1 MSRLMAVAVATVLT
15 SSYAQAQSAVIAQ
28 VISPVSVVIQEGLT
42 RRVAMLPGK
51 PVYYCGLDAF
61 LEWASPLVGQT
72 VRSSHKAGITV
83 SIDGRDVALDD
94 LFIDRGWL
102 QPLVL
107 DDGAQAALAERR
119 GGWACSRAAVPFE
132 VLHTNVDSKI
142 LAGIALNESNYG
154 GHAWPW
160 TLNVAG
166 QGYFFKSREEAYRA
180 IESLLARDRC
190 DFDIG
195 LMQVNWCYH
204 GKRFASAWDALA
216 PATNVAVA
224 ETILTENFART
235 DSVAK
240 AVAYYHSAN
249 PVPGRDYLARF
260 AQHLSMIEAG
270 L

>member
-1 MSRLMAVAVATVLT
+1 MIKRMAFAAVVTLA
-15 SSYAQAQSAVIAQ
+15 SGYAQSAVIAQ
-28 VISPVSVVIQEGLT
+28 VISPVSVVIQDGLT

-61 LEWASPLVGQT
+61 IEWASPLIGQT
-72 VRSSHKAGITV
+72 VRGSRESGITA

-102 QPLVL
+102 QPPVL

-119 GGWACSRAAVPFE
+119 GGWACARAVVPFE
-132 VLHTNVDSKI
+132 LLHTNVDPKI
-142 LAGIALNESNYG
+142 LAGIALNESNYRG
-154 GHAWPW
+154 RAWPW

-166 QGYFFKSREEAYRA
+166 QGYFFKSRQEAYKA

-190 DFDIG
+190 DFDVG

-216 PATNVAVA
+216 PSTNVAVA
-224 ETILTENFART
+224 EAILTENFART

-249 PVPGRDYLARF
+249 PNPGRAYLARF

>member
-1 MSRLMAVAVATVLT
+1 MIKRVVVSVAVAIA
-15 SSYAQAQSAVIAQ
+15 SANAQSAVIAQ
-28 VISPVSVVIQEGLT
+28 VISPVSVVIQDGST
-42 RRVAMLPGK
+42 RRVVMLPGK

-61 LEWASPLVGQT
+61 VTWASPLIGQP
-72 VRSSHKAGITV
+72 VRSSREAGITV
-83 SIDGRDVALDD
+83 SIDGREVALDD

-119 GGWACSRAAVPFE
+119 GGWACSRAVVPFE
-132 VLHTNVDSKI
+132 LLHTNVDPKI
-142 LAGIALNESNYG
+142 LAGIALNESNYRG
-154 GHAWPW
+154 RAWPW

-166 QGYFFKSREEAYRA
+166 QGFFFKSREEAYKA
-180 IESLLARDRC
+180 IETLLARERC
-190 DFDIG
+190 NFDVG
-195 LMQVNWCYH
+195 LMQVNWCFH

-224 ETILTENFART
+224 EAILTENFART

-240 AVAYYHSAN
+240 AIAYYHSAN
-249 PVPGRDYLARF
+249 PNPGRTYLTRF
-260 AQHLSMIEAG
+260 VRHLSLIEAG

>member
-1 MSRLMAVAVATVLT
+1 MIKRMAFVAAMALA
-15 SSYAQAQSAVIAQ
+15 SSYAQSAVIAQ
-28 VISPVSVVIQEGLT
+28 VISPVSVVIQDGAT

-61 LEWASPLVGQT
+61 VEWASPLIGQS
-72 VRSSHKAGITV
+72 VRSSPETGITV

-119 GGWACSRAAVPFE
+119 GGWACSRAVVPFE
-132 VLHTNVDSKI
+132 LLHTNVDPKI
-142 LAGIALNESNYG
+142 LAGIALNESNYRG
-154 GHAWPW
+154 RAWPW

-166 QGYFFKSREEAYRA
+166 QGYFFKSREEAYKA
-180 IESLLARDRC
+180 IETLLARDRC
-190 DFDIG
+190 DFDVG

-204 GKRFASAWDALA
+204 GKRFASAWDALS
-216 PATNVAVA
+216 PATNIAVA
-224 ETILTENFART
+224 EAILSENFART

-249 PVPGRDYLARF
+249 PNPGRAYLARF

>member
-1 MSRLMAVAVATVLT
+1 MIARAAFALAFALAA
-15 SSYAQAQSAVIAQ
+15 SYAQSAVIAQ
-28 VISPVSVVIQEGLT
+28 VISPVSVVIQDGQS

-61 LEWASPLVGQT
+61 TEWASPLVGQP
-72 VRSSHKAGITV
+72 VRSSRETGITV

-102 QPLVL
+102 QPPVL
-107 DDGAQAALAERR
+107 DDGAQAALVERR
-119 GGWACSRAAVPFE
+119 GGWACSRAVVPFE
-132 VLHTNVDSKI
+132 LLHTNVDPKI
-142 LAGIALNESNYG
+142 LAGIALNESNYR

-166 QGYFFKSREEAYRA
+166 QGYFFKSREEAYKA

-190 DFDIG
+190 DFDVG

-224 ETILTENFART
+224 EAILTENFART

-249 PVPGRDYLARF
+249 PNPGRAYLARF
-260 AQHLSMIEAG
+260 VQHLSMIEAG

>member
-1 MSRLMAVAVATVLT
+1 MIKRMAFAVAMALAN
-15 SSYAQAQSAVIAQ
+15 SYAQSAVIAQ
-28 VISPVSVVIQEGLT
+28 VISPVSVVIQDGAT
-42 RRVAMLPGK
+42 RRVAILPGK

-61 LEWASPLVGQT
+61 VEWASPLIGQP
-72 VRSSHKAGITV
+72 VRSSPETGITV

-119 GGWACSRAAVPFE
+119 GGWACSRAVVPFE
-132 VLHTNVDSKI
+132 LLHTNVDPKI
-142 LAGIALNESNYG
+142 LAGIALNESNYRG
-154 GHAWPW
+154 RAWPW

-166 QGYFFKSREEAYRA
+166 QGLFFKSREEAYKGIA
-180 IESLLARDRC
+180 SLLARDRC
-190 DFDIG
+190 DFDVG

-224 ETILTENFART
+224 EAILSENFART

-249 PVPGRDYLARF
+249 PNPGRAYLARF

>member
-1 MSRLMAVAVATVLT
+1 MIKRMALFAAIALAST
-15 SSYAQAQSAVIAQ
+15 YAQSAVIAR
-28 VISPVSVVIQEGLT
+28 VISPVSIVIQDGAT
-42 RRVAMLPGK
+42 RQVAMLPGK

-61 LEWASPLVGQT
+61 IEWASPLIGQT
-72 VRSSHKAGITV
+72 VRNSREAGITV

-119 GGWACSRAAVPFE
+119 GGWACSRAVVPFE
-132 VLHTNVDSKI
+132 LLHTNVDPKI
-142 LAGIALNESNYG
+142 LAGIALNESNYRG
-154 GHAWPW
+154 RAWPW

-166 QGYFFKSREEAYRA
+166 QGFFFESREEAYKA
-180 IESLLARDRC
+180 VEALLARGRS
-190 DFDIG
+190 DFDVG
-195 LMQVNWCYH
+195 LMQVNWRYH

-216 PATNVAVA
+216 PASNVAVA
-224 ETILTENFART
+224 EAILTENFART

-240 AVAYYHSAN
+240 AIAYYHSAN
-249 PVPGRDYLARF
+249 PNPGRSYLTRF
-260 AQHLSMIEAG
+260 VRHLSLIEAG

>member
-1 MSRLMAVAVATVLT
+1 MIKRMAFAAVAALA
-15 SSYAQAQSAVIAQ
+15 SAYAHSAVIAQ
-28 VISPVSVVIQEGLT
+28 VISLVSVVIQDGAV

-61 LEWASPLVGQT
+61 VEWASPLIGQP
-72 VRSSHKAGITV
+72 VRSSSEASVTV

-119 GGWACSRAAVPFE
+119 GGWACSRAVVPFE
-132 VLHTNVDSKI
+132 LLHTNVDSKI
-142 LAGIALNESNYG
+142 LAGIALNESNYRG
-154 GHAWPW
+154 RAWPW

-166 QGYFFKSREEAYRA
+166 QGFFFKSREEAYKA
-180 IESLLARDRC
+180 IETL
-190 DFDIG
+190 
-195 LMQVNWCYH
+195 
-204 GKRFASAWDALA
+204 LA

-224 ETILTENFART
+224 EAIHTENFART

-240 AVAYYHSAN
+240 AIAYYHSAN
-249 PVPGRDYLARF
+249 PNPGRTYLTRF
-260 AQHLSMIEAG
+260 VRHLSLIEAG

>member
-1 MSRLMAVAVATVLT
+1 MIKQVVFAAAMALASTCAE
-15 SSYAQAQSAVIAQ
+15 SAVIAQ
-28 VISPVSVVIQEGLT
+28 VISPVSVVIQDGQT
-42 RRVAMLPGK
+42 RQVAMLPGK

-61 LEWASPLVGQT
+61 VQWASPLIGQT
-72 VRSSHKAGITV
+72 VRSSPSTGVTV

-94 LFIDRGWL
+94 LFIERGWL

-119 GGWACSRAAVPFE
+119 GGWACSRAVVPFE
-132 VLHTNVDSKI
+132 LLHTNVDPKI
-142 LAGIALNESNYG
+142 LAGIALNESNYRG
-154 GHAWPW
+154 RAWPW

-166 QGYFFKSREEAYRA
+166 QGYFFKSREEAYKA
-180 IESLLARDRC
+180 IELLLARERC
-190 DFDIG
+190 NFDVG

-224 ETILTENFART
+224 EAILTENFART

-249 PVPGRDYLARF
+249 PNPGRSYLARF
-260 AQHLSMIEAG
+260 VRHLSMIEAG

>member
-1 MSRLMAVAVATVLT
+1 MIKRVVLSVAVAIA
-15 SSYAQAQSAVIAQ
+15 SAHAQSAVIAQ
-28 VISPVSVVIQEGLT
+28 VISPVSVVIQDGST
-42 RRVAMLPGK
+42 RKVAMLPGK

-61 LEWASPLVGQT
+61 VEWASPLIGQT
-72 VRSSHKAGITV
+72 VRSSPDAGITV

-107 DDGAQAALAERR
+107 DDGAQAALTERR
-119 GGWACSRAAVPFE
+119 GGWACSRAVVPFE
-132 VLHTNVDSKI
+132 LLHTNVDPKI
-142 LAGIALNESNYG
+142 LAGIALNESNYRG
-154 GHAWPW
+154 RAWPW

-166 QGYFFKSREEAYRA
+166 QGFFFKSREEAYKA
-180 IESLLARDRC
+180 IETLLARERC
-190 DFDIG
+190 NFDVG

-224 ETILTENFART
+224 EAILTENFART

-240 AVAYYHSAN
+240 AIAYYHSAN
-249 PVPGRDYLARF
+249 PNPGRTYLTRF
-260 AQHLSMIEAG
+260 ARHLSLIEAG

>member
-1 MSRLMAVAVATVLT
+1 MIARAAFAVAFALAC
-15 SSYAQAQSAVIAQ
+15 SQAQSAVIAQ
-28 VISPVSVVIQEGLT
+28 VISPVSVVIQDGAT

-61 LEWASPLVGQT
+61 VDWASPLIGQP
-72 VRSSHKAGITV
+72 VRSSRDAGITV

-102 QPLVL
+102 QPPVL
-107 DDGAQAALAERR
+107 DEGAQVALAERR
-119 GGWACSRAAVPFE
+119 GGWACSRAVVPFE
-132 VLHTNVDSKI
+132 LLHTNVDPKI
-142 LAGIALNESNYG
+142 LAGIALNESNYRG
-154 GHAWPW
+154 RAWPW

-166 QGYFFKSREEAYRA
+166 QGYFFESREEAYKA

-190 DFDIG
+190 DFDVG

-204 GKRFASAWDALA
+204 GKRFASAWAALA
-216 PATNVAVA
+216 PATNVAAA
-224 ETILTENFART
+224 EAILTENFART

-249 PVPGRDYLARF
+249 PTPGRAYLARF

>member
-1 MSRLMAVAVATVLT
+1 MIKRVVLSVAVAIA
-15 SSYAQAQSAVIAQ
+15 SAHAQSAVIAQ
-28 VISPVSVVIQEGLT
+28 VISPVSVVIQDGST
-42 RRVAMLPGK
+42 RKVAMLPGK

-61 LEWASPLVGQT
+61 VEWASPLIRQPG
-72 VRSSHKAGITV
+72 RSSPDAGITV

-107 DDGAQAALAERR
+107 DDGAQAALTERR
-119 GGWACSRAAVPFE
+119 GGWACSRAVVPFE
-132 VLHTNVDSKI
+132 LLHTNVDPKI
-142 LAGIALNESNYG
+142 LAGIALNESNYRG
-154 GHAWPW
+154 RAWPW

-166 QGYFFKSREEAYRA
+166 QGFFFKSREEAYKA
-180 IESLLARDRC
+180 IETLLARERC
-190 DFDIG
+190 NFDVG
-195 LMQVNWCYH
+195 LMQVNWCFH

-224 ETILTENFART
+224 EAILTENFART

-240 AVAYYHSAN
+240 AIAYYHSAN
-249 PVPGRDYLARF
+249 PNPGRTYLTRF
-260 AQHLSMIEAG
+260 ARHLSLIEAG

>member
-1 MSRLMAVAVATVLT
+1 MIKRVVLSVAVAIA
-15 SSYAQAQSAVIAQ
+15 SAHAQSAVIAQ
-28 VISPVSVVIQEGLT
+28 VISPVSVVIQDGST
-42 RRVAMLPGK
+42 RKVAMLPGK

-61 LEWASPLVGQT
+61 VEWASPLIGQT
-72 VRSSHKAGITV
+72 VRSSPDAGITV

-107 DDGAQAALAERR
+107 DDGAQAALTERR
-119 GGWACSRAAVPFE
+119 GGWACSRAVVPFE
-132 VLHTNVDSKI
+132 LLHTNVDPKI
-142 LAGIALNESNYG
+142 LAGIALNESNYRG
-154 GHAWPW
+154 RAWPW

-166 QGYFFKSREEAYRA
+166 QGFFFKSREEAYKA
-180 IESLLARDRC
+180 IETLLARERC
-190 DFDIG
+190 NFDVG
-195 LMQVNWCYH
+195 LMQVNWCFH

-224 ETILTENFART
+224 EAILTENFART

-240 AVAYYHSAN
+240 AIAYYHSAN
-249 PVPGRDYLARF
+249 PNPGRTYLTRF
-260 AQHLSMIEAG
+260 ARHLSLIEAG

>member
-1 MSRLMAVAVATVLT
+1 MIKRMAFAAVMALA
-15 SSYAQAQSAVIAQ
+15 SSYAQSAVIAQ
-28 VISPVSVVIQEGLT
+28 VISPVSVVIQYGAT
-42 RRVAMLPGK
+42 RRVAMLPGN

-61 LEWASPLVGQT
+61 IDWASPLVGQT
-72 VRSSHKAGITV
+72 VRSSRQAGITV

-102 QPLVL
+102 QPPVL

-119 GGWACSRAAVPFE
+119 GGWACARAVVPFE
-132 VLHTNVDSKI
+132 LLHTNVDPKI
-142 LAGIALNESNYG
+142 LAGIALNESNYRG
-154 GHAWPW
+154 RAWPW
-160 TLNVAG
+160 TLNVDG
-166 QGYFFKSREEAYRA
+166 QGYFFKSREEAYKA

-190 DFDIG
+190 DFDVG

-224 ETILTENFART
+224 EAILTENFART

-249 PVPGRDYLARF
+249 PNPGRAYLARF

>member
-1 MSRLMAVAVATVLT
+1 MIVRMAFVAAVALA
-15 SSYAQAQSAVIAQ
+15 SAYAQSAVIAQ
-28 VISPVSVVIQEGLT
+28 VISPVSVVIQDGPT
-42 RRVAMLPGK
+42 RQIAMLPGK

-61 LEWASPLVGQT
+61 VAWASPLIGQT
-72 VRSSHKAGITV
+72 VRGSRDAGITV
-83 SIDGRDVALDD
+83 SIDGRDVSLDD
-94 LFIDRGWL
+94 LFIERGWL
-102 QPLVL
+102 QPVVL

-119 GGWACSRAAVPFE
+119 GGWACSRAVVPFE
-132 VLHTNVDSKI
+132 QLHSNVDPKI
-142 LAGIALNESNYG
+142 LAGIALNESNYR

-166 QGYFFKSREEAYRA
+166 QGYFFKSREEAYKA
-180 IESLLARDRC
+180 IETLLARERC
-190 DFDIG
+190 NFDVG

-224 ETILTENFART
+224 EAILTENFART

-240 AVAYYHSAN
+240 AIAYYHSAN
-249 PVPGRDYLARF
+249 PNPGRSYLARF
-260 AQHLSMIEAG
+260 VRHLSLIEAG

>member
-1 MSRLMAVAVATVLT
+1 MIGRMAFVAAMALA
-15 SSYAQAQSAVIAQ
+15 SAWAQSAVIAK
-28 VISPVSVVIQEGLT
+28 VISPVSVVIQDGST

-61 LEWASPLVGQT
+61 TEWAAPLIGQT
-72 VRSSHKAGITV
+72 VRSSPSTGVTV

-107 DDGAQAALAERR
+107 DEGAQAALAERR
-119 GGWACSRAAVPFE
+119 GGWACSRAVVPFE
-132 VLHTNVDSKI
+132 LLHTNVDPKI
-142 LAGIALNESNYG
+142 LAGIALNESNYRG
-154 GHAWPW
+154 GAWPW

-166 QGYFFKSREEAYRA
+166 QGYFFKSREEAYKA
-180 IESLLARDRC
+180 IELLLARERC
-190 DFDIG
+190 NFDVG

-224 ETILTENFART
+224 EAILTENFART

-240 AVAYYHSAN
+240 AIAYYHSAN
-249 PVPGRDYLARF
+249 PNPGRSYLARF
-260 AQHLSMIEAG
+260 ARRLSMIEAG

>member
-1 MSRLMAVAVATVLT
+1 MIARAAFAVAFALAC
-15 SSYAQAQSAVIAQ
+15 SQAQSAVIAQ
-28 VISPVSVVIQEGLT
+28 VISPVSVVIQDGAT

-61 LEWASPLVGQT
+61 VDWASPLIGQP
-72 VRSSHKAGITV
+72 VRSSRDAGITV

-102 QPLVL
+102 QPPVL
-107 DDGAQAALAERR
+107 DEGAQVALAERR
-119 GGWACSRAAVPFE
+119 GGWACSRAVVPFE
-132 VLHTNVDSKI
+132 LLHTNVDPKI
-142 LAGIALNESNYG
+142 LAGIALNESNYRG
-154 GHAWPW
+154 RAWPW

-166 QGYFFKSREEAYRA
+166 QGYFFKSREEAYKA

-190 DFDIG
+190 DFDVG

-204 GKRFASAWDALA
+204 GKRFASPWAALA
-216 PATNVAVA
+216 PATNVAAA
-224 ETILTENFART
+224 EAILTENFART

-249 PVPGRDYLARF
+249 PTPGRAYLARF

>member
-1 MSRLMAVAVATVLT
+1 MMVRMAFVAAIALA
-15 SSYAQAQSAVIAQ
+15 SAYAQSAVISQ
-28 VISPVSVVIQEGLT
+28 VISPVSVVIQDGST
-42 RRVAMLPGK
+42 RQVASLPGK

-61 LEWASPLVGQT
+61 IEWASPLIGQT
-72 VRSSHKAGITV
+72 VRSSPDTGITV

-119 GGWACSRAAVPFE
+119 GGWACSRAVVPFE
-132 VLHTNVDSKI
+132 LLHTNVDPKI
-142 LAGIALNESNYG
+142 LAGIALNESNYRG
-154 GHAWPW
+154 RAWPW

-166 QGYFFKSREEAYRA
+166 QGYFFKSREEAYKA
-180 IESLLARDRC
+180 IELLLAHDRC
-190 DFDIG
+190 NFDVG

-216 PATNVAVA
+216 PAANVAVA
-224 ETILTENFART
+224 EAILTENFART

-240 AVAYYHSAN
+240 AIAYYHSAN
-249 PVPGRDYLARF
+249 PNPGRSYLARF
-260 AQHLSMIEAG
+260 VRHLSMIEAG

>member
-1 MSRLMAVAVATVLT
+1 MIARATFAVAFALAC
-15 SSYAQAQSAVIAQ
+15 SHAQSAVIAQ
-28 VISPVSVVIQEGLT
+28 VISPVSVVIQDGAT

-61 LEWASPLVGQT
+61 VEWASPLIGQP
-72 VRSSHKAGITV
+72 VRSSRQAGITV

-94 LFIDRGWL
+94 LFIDGGWL
-102 QPLVL
+102 QPPVL
-107 DDGAQAALAERR
+107 DDGAQVALAERR
-119 GGWACSRAAVPFE
+119 GGWACSRAVVPFE
-132 VLHTNVDSKI
+132 LLHTNVDPKI
-142 LAGIALNESNYG
+142 LAGIALNESNYRG
-154 GHAWPW
+154 RAWPW

-166 QGYFFKSREEAYRA
+166 QGYFFKSREEAYKA

-190 DFDIG
+190 DFDVG

-204 GKRFASAWDALA
+204 GKRFASAWAALA

-224 ETILTENFART
+224 EAILTENFART

-249 PVPGRDYLARF
+249 PTPGRAYLARF

>member
-1 MSRLMAVAVATVLT
+1 MIGRMAFVIAMTLA
-15 SSYAQAQSAVIAQ
+15 SACAQAAVIAQ
-28 VISPVSVVIQEGLT
+28 VISPVSVVIQDGQT
-42 RRVAMLPGK
+42 RQVAMLPGK

-61 LEWASPLVGQT
+61 VEWASPLIGQT
-72 VRSSHKAGITV
+72 VRSSPSRGVTV
-83 SIDGRDVALDD
+83 SIDGREVALDD
-94 LFIDRGWL
+94 LFIERGWL

-119 GGWACSRAAVPFE
+119 GGWACSRAVVPFE
-132 VLHTNVDSKI
+132 LLHTNVDPKI
-142 LAGIALNESNYG
+142 LAGIALNESNYRG
-154 GHAWPW
+154 RAWPW

-166 QGYFFKSREEAYRA
+166 QGYFFKSREEAYKA
-180 IESLLARDRC
+180 IESLLARERC
-190 DFDIG
+190 NFDVG

-224 ETILTENFART
+224 EAILTENFART

-249 PVPGRDYLARF
+249 PNPGRSYFARF
-260 AQHLSMIEAG
+260 VRHLSMIEAG

>member
-1 MSRLMAVAVATVLT
+1 MIKRMAFAAVVALAN
-15 SSYAQAQSAVIAQ
+15 SAAHAAVIAQ
-28 VISPVSVVIQEGLT
+28 VISPVSVVIQDGAV

-61 LEWASPLVGQT
+61 VEWASPLIGQP
-72 VRSSHKAGITV
+72 VRSSSEAGITV

-102 QPLVL
+102 QPPVL

-119 GGWACSRAAVPFE
+119 GGWACSRAVVPFE
-132 VLHTNVDSKI
+132 LLHTNVDPKI
-142 LAGIALNESNYG
+142 LAGIALNESNYR

-166 QGYFFKSREEAYRA
+166 QGLFFKSREEAYKA
-180 IESLLARDRC
+180 IETLLARERC
-190 DFDIG
+190 DFDVG

-224 ETILTENFART
+224 EAILTENFART

-249 PVPGRDYLARF
+249 PNPGRSYLERF
-260 AQHLSMIEAG
+260 VRHLSLIEAG

>member
-1 MSRLMAVAVATVLT
+1 MSNRMAIAVAMALA
-15 SSYAQAQSAVIAQ
+15 SGYAQSAVIAQ
-28 VISPVSVVIQEGLT
+28 VISPVSVVIQDGAT

-51 PVYYCGLDAF
+51 PVYDCGLETF
-61 LEWASPLVGQT
+61 VEWASPLVGQP
-72 VRSSHKAGITV
+72 VRSSREMGIAV
-83 SIDGRDVALDD
+83 SIDGREVALDD

-107 DDGAQAALAERR
+107 DEGAQAALTERR
-119 GGWACSRAAVPFE
+119 GGWACARAVVPFE
-132 VLHTNVDSKI
+132 LLHTNVDPRI
-142 LAGIALNESNYG
+142 LAGIALNESNYR

-166 QGYFFKSREEAYRA
+166 QGYFFRSREEAYKA
-180 IESLLARDRC
+180 IQSLLARGRC
-190 DFDIG
+190 DFDVG

-216 PATNVAVA
+216 PAANVAVA
-224 ETILTENFART
+224 EAILTENFART

-240 AVAYYHSAN
+240 AIAFYHSAN
-249 PVPGRDYLARF
+249 PSPGRAYLARF